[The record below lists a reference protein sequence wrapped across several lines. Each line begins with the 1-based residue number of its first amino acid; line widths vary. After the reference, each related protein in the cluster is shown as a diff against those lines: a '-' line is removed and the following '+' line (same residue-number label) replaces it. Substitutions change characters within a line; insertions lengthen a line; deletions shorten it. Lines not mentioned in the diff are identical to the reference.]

1 MKGSFCNIELILVWC
16 QHSQSV
22 GMIYISY
29 QVINMDMT
37 VFISEGN
44 SVFYTY
50 ITFIWQLS
58 PLITSQ
64 SKILYTNPVMSL

>member
-1 MKGSFCNIELILVWC
+1 
-16 QHSQSV
+16 
-22 GMIYISY
+22 
-29 QVINMDMT
+29 MDMT

-58 PLITSQ
+58 PLITFQ